1 MRLGRKLESRDRATL
16 KAEASSASSGRR
28 PAVLAQW
35 LSRIVSGRNAEP
47 ESDCEALAAQKL
59 SQLGCPAP
67 VYCRTKVIPVN
78 IGVLS
83 NNRIVLDD
91 GDRVAE
97 QFKMLR
103 TLLFNRTRPKGWSTV
118 QITGFDSSEG
128 KSLVATN
135 LAISIARDSRQ
146 TTLLVD
152 LDFRN
157 PSIHTL
163 LGLGPEVPGL
173 VSFFAGQKCLE
184 ELLINP
190 GIEKLTV
197 LPAGGRVLQAPE
209 LIGSPRMEALVSELK
224 NRYRDRYIIF
234 DTPPMQGVP
243 DALVFSEYVDCI
255 ILVAR
260 AGHTSRTSVM
270 NTVDLVPREKVL
282 GLIFNDVRSKD
293 LNGEYAAR

>member
-1 MRLGRKLESRDRATL
+1 
-16 KAEASSASSGRR
+16 
-28 PAVLAQW
+28 
-35 LSRIVSGRNAEP
+35 
-47 ESDCEALAAQKL
+47 
-59 SQLGCPAP
+59 
-67 VYCRTKVIPVN
+67 VIPANLGAFSRNKV
-78 IGVLS
+78 
-83 NNRIVLDD
+83 VLDD

-97 QFKMLR
+97 QFKVLR

-118 QITGFDSSEG
+118 QITGFDSGEG
-128 KSLVATN
+128 KSLVAVN

-163 LGLGPEVPGL
+163 LGLGPSVPGL
-173 VSFFAGQKCLE
+173 VSFFAGLKGLE

-209 LIGSPRMEALVSELK
+209 LMGSPKMEALVGELK
-224 NRYRDRYIIF
+224 ERYKDRYIIF
-234 DTPPMQGVP
+234 DTPPMLGFP
-243 DALVFSEYVDCI
+243 DALVFSEYVDSI

-260 AGHTSRTSVM
+260 AGHTSRISVEK
-270 NTVDLVPREKVL
+270 TVDLVPRDKVL
-282 GLIFNDVRSKD
+282 GLIFNDVKPKD
-293 LNGEYAAR
+293 LDGEYAPR